1 MEKGLE
7 LHVKGK
13 FGVPG
18 MSVQGLGFRVFERPF
33 FLRVCGLG
41 FVVTSLLLK
50 GVTFSFKY
58 TFSASKANVQK
69 GNRSSVSCSPKLD
82 KYPVEWEGIWIPYT
96 WSPNR

>member
-13 FGVPG
+13 FDVPG

-50 GVTFSFKY
+50 GVTL
-58 TFSASKANVQK
+58 ALSKRFQ
-69 GNRSSVSCSPKLD
+69 RRKLMC
-82 KYPVEWEGIWIPYT
+82 KRETEVLYLARR
-96 WSPNR
+96 N